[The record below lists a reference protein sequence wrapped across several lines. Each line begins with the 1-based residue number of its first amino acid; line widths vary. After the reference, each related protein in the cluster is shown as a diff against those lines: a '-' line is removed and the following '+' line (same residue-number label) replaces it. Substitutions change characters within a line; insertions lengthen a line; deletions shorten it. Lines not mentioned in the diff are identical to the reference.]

1 MTSTSYATPIDLED
15 RWKDLTDAETR
26 RACVLL
32 EDASQKLRDRFGDLE
47 ARLAAGDLSADTLR
61 RIVCAMVQ
69 RAMLPGATAGAG
81 VSAQTEAVG
90 PFQVQRTYSNPLGN
104 LYISADE
111 LAELEP
117 IVSNGGPRAYAVNLD
132 PDSGRDLRFGG
143 LWR

>member
-15 RWKDLTDAETR
+15 RWKDLSEAEIR

-32 EDASQKLRDRFGDLE
+32 EDASAKLRDRFGDLE
-47 ARLAAGDLSADTLR
+47 ARLAAGDLSPETLR

-69 RAMLPGATAGAG
+69 RAMLPGVTAGAG
-81 VSAQTEAVG
+81 VSAQTEAAG
-90 PFQVQRTYSNPLGN
+90 PFQLQRTYSNPLGN

-117 IVSNGGPRAYAVNLD
+117 SVDDGGPRAFAVNLD
-132 PDSGRDLRFGG
+132 PSPDRSLRFGG
-143 LWR
+143 MW